1 MPENGYHLAQIN
13 IGRIRAPLDHP
24 VMEGFVSQLDAV
36 NALAEQSPGFVW
48 RFQAGGGNAT
58 AVQDYQDPL
67 GIINLAVWETVEDL
81 FNYVYRSA
89 HSAALRERKS
99 WFEPYGSLYMAL
111 WWVEA
116 GQLPTVEEGKAKLEL
131 LTREGP
137 TPAAFNFKIRFPAPS
152 EGKIS
157 EE

>member
-1 MPENGYHLAQIN
+1 MSANGYHLAQIN
-13 IGRIRAPLDHP
+13 IGRIRGPIDGP
-24 VMEGFVSQLDAV
+24 VMAGFVAQLDAI

-48 RFQAGGGNAT
+48 RFQTDEGNAT
-58 AVQDYQDPL
+58 AVQAYQDPL
-67 GIINLAVWETVEDL
+67 VLINLTVWETVDAL

-89 HSAALRERKS
+89 HNAALRERKS
-99 WFEPYGSLYMAL
+99 WFEPYGSPYMAL

-116 GQLPTVEEGKAKLEL
+116 GRLPTVEEGKARLER

-137 TPAAFNFKIRFPAPS
+137 TPAAFNFKTRFPAPS
-152 EGKIS
+152 ASIVP